1 MIMYLWRTAL
11 KKTIISFDKI
21 QHFFRFPF
29 SYRQRKKMFIFPF
42 STAVAEAT
50 DQLKGTS
57 IYCREKPEDKADG
70 AEKPECTRRT

>member
-1 MIMYLWRTAL
+1 
-11 KKTIISFDKI
+11 
-21 QHFFRFPF
+21 
-29 SYRQRKKMFIFPF
+29 MFIFPF